1 MCGIL
6 SILDTHASGPMA
18 HMHAQRAEVLL
29 DRLSHRG
36 PDGRGVAR
44 VPGAWLGHRRL
55 AIVDPRGGA
64 QPFRHQGLAWVAN
77 GEIYNHA
84 DLRPRFGA
92 APSDS
97 DCAVIG
103 PVWGRLGDRTPGVLD
118 GPFAFVCVC
127 EKTGR
132 WIAARDE
139 IGINPLYLGRHAD
152 GTIWFASEMKALIDD
167 CVSVELVEPGH
178 LWTGGPDRPTRCARW
193 HTPEWAST
201 VPDAPADLGA
211 LRSAL
216 IESVRKRTMADV
228 PWGVLIS
235 GGVDSSL
242 IASIATRLAR
252 ERGAPPPHSFSI
264 GLEGGPDLAP
274 ARRVAEFL
282 GTRHHEFAF
291 TIDEALDAIPKTLE
305 HLESYQQ
312 VRTGVPTMLLAR
324 RVRELGFKMVMSG
337 EGADEIFGGY
347 LYFHRAPSPEA
358 LHEETVRKVSRLH
371 QYDVM
376 RANKAPMAHGL
387 EVRVPFLDRAFVDLA
402 MGTDPRHRAPR
413 PGGEGPAIEKALL
426 REAFDDP
433 GDPWLPHDVLWRQKE
448 QFSDGV
454 GYGWVDAIRDRA
466 GAMFAPELLMTAP
479 RRFPEDAPCNA
490 EMMWMRELFE
500 ARFVTGRAS
509 GRSAVSTIGSGR
521 SIACSTPEAVAWD
534 PSWERLA
541 GDISGRAIAGV
552 HASGQT
558 LSEQSVPPAASA

>member
-1 MCGIL
+1 MPTPIR
-6 SILDTHASGPMA
+6 
-18 HMHAQRAEVLL
+18 RAATGRVLL
-29 DRLSHRG
+29 DRLAHRG
-36 PDGRGVAR
+36 PDGRGSAQ

-55 AIVDPRGGA
+55 AIVDPAGGA
-64 QPFRHQGLAWVAN
+64 QPFRDRGLAWVAN

-84 DLRPRFGA
+84 DLRPGFGA

-103 PVWGRLGDRTPGVLD
+103 PVWKRLGERTPGALD

-152 GTIWFASEMKALIDD
+152 GTLWFASEMKALIDD
-167 CVSVELVEPGH
+167 CDSVELVGPGTM
-178 LWTGGPDRPTRCARW
+178 WTGGPGQPTRLTRW
-193 HTPEWAST
+193 HAPAWASS
-201 VPDAPADLGA
+201 VPDAPADYAA
-211 LRSAL
+211 LRHAL

-252 ERGAPPPHSFSI
+252 EHGAPPPHSFSI
-264 GLEGGPDLAP
+264 GLAGGPDLAP

-282 GTRHHEFAF
+282 GTRHHEFTF
-291 TIDEALDAIPKTLE
+291 TIDEALDAIPTTLE
-305 HLESYQQ
+305 HLESDQQ

-358 LHEETVRKVSRLH
+358 FHEETVRKTLRLH

-376 RANKAPMAHGL
+376 RANKAPMACGL

-402 MGTDPRHRAPR
+402 MGTDPRDRAPR
-413 PGGEGPAIEKALL
+413 AGGGGHAIEKALL
-426 REAFDDP
+426 REAFDDAR
-433 GDPWLPHDVLWRQKE
+433 DPWLPRDVLWRQKE

-454 GYGWVDAIRDRA
+454 GYGWVDAVRDRA
-466 GAMFAPELLMTAP
+466 DALYPPELLATAP
-479 RRFPEDAPCNA
+479 QRFPEDTPCNA

-500 ARFVTGRAS
+500 DRFVRGRAS
-509 GRSAVSTIGSGR
+509 GRSALRTVGAGR
-521 SIACSTPEAVAWD
+521 SIACSTPEAVSWD
-534 PSWERLA
+534 PSWARLA

-552 HASGQT
+552 HASGQA
-558 LSEQSVPPAASA
+558 LRDASPPPAASA